1 MEKIIIDT
9 GDSLSG
15 IVVGGRWQ
23 AVVKMLPESGVVIIT
38 DDNVYDKYGIDFPA
52 FPVIKIRP
60 GEGSKTLSTVGRII
74 DELLK
79 IGADRSCFILGIGGG
94 VVCDLAG
101 FVASI
106 YLRGVRF
113 GFVST
118 SLLSQVDASVGGK
131 NGVDAGLYKN
141 VIGTFRQPEF
151 VICDTTMLS
160 TLPANEYLSGLA
172 EMLKIALIGDAA
184 LVEIAEKNYG
194 AIMERDRHLMT
205 DTVARTIKYK
215 ASVVAEDERES
226 GARRVLN
233 FGHTY
238 GHPIEMANQ
247 FQHGFAVAAGMEL
260 AIHLSFEKGL
270 LDNKNKR
277 RALKLLD
284 QYGVVPDYEISGEK
298 MEELISRDKKRSG
311 NSVHFVL
318 IRDIGEPIIEKISID
333 ELVGFYSTFQKNR
346 KT

>member
-38 DDNVYDKYGIDFPA
+38 DDNVYDKYGIGFPA

-79 IGADRSCFILGIGGG
+79 IGADR
-94 VVCDLAG
+94 LAG

-238 GHPIEMANQ
+238 GHPIEMVNQ

-270 LDNKNKR
+270 LDNNNKR

-346 KT
+346 KI

>member
-1 MEKIIIDT
+1 MEKIVINT

-15 IVVGGRWQ
+15 IVIGGRWQ
-23 AVVKMLPESGVVIIT
+23 AVVKMLPESDVVIIT
-38 DDNVYDKYGIDFPA
+38 DDNVYDIYGIDFPA
-52 FPVIKIRP
+52 FPVITIRP
-60 GEGSKTLSTVGRII
+60 GEGSKTLSTAGRII

-94 VVCDLAG
+94 VVCDLTG

-131 NGVDAGLYKN
+131 NGVDAGFYKN

-151 VICDTTMLS
+151 VICDTTMLN
-160 TLPANEYLSGLA
+160 TLPDKEYLSGLA
-172 EMLKIALIGDAA
+172 EMIKVGLIGDAS
-184 LVEIAEKNYG
+184 LVEIAEKNHG
-194 AIMERDRHLMT
+194 AIMERDRDLMT
-205 DTVARTIKYK
+205 DAVARTIKYK
-215 ASVVAEDERES
+215 ASVVAEDEKES

-238 GHPIEMANQ
+238 GHPIEMANN

-260 AIHLSFEKGL
+260 AIHLSFKKGL
-270 LDNKNKR
+270 LDNKNKN

-284 QYGVVPDYEISGEK
+284 QYKIVPKYEISEEK
-298 MEELISRDKKRSG
+298 MMELISRDKKKSG
-311 NSVHFVL
+311 NGIHFVL
-318 IRDIGEPIIEKISID
+318 IEDIGKPIIEKISID
-333 ELVGFYSTFQKNR
+333 ELIGFYSTFLKNR
-346 KT
+346 